1 MYSFLLDM
9 LLFSDFRLNVSVDC
23 FFSTTLLLLL
33 LDGLLVPLT
42 AAIGL
47 GMPVPLLLVTV
58 EVVDNFER
66 LCLESE
72 RVSSLELIFLED
84 VVVVLDFWAVDD
96 LFSEAILE
104 STVSFSFCLAGLFS
118 FSLDFFSVDVDDFW
132 EDMKLSFDCFTF
144 PAFFT
149 SFLLAVM
156 LVGCLIC
163 DCCWPSFKLKLESLR
178 SLLAE
183 ENPLLELVL
192 FDT

>member
-23 FFSTTLLLLL
+23 FFSTTLLL

-72 RVSSLELIFLED
+72 RVSSLEFIFLED
-84 VVVVLDFWAVDD
+84 VVVVFDFWAVDD
-96 LFSEAILE
+96 LFREAILE
-104 STVSFSFCLAGLFS
+104 STASFSFCLAGLFS

-156 LVGCLIC
+156 VVGCLIC
-163 DCCWPSFKLKLESLR
+163 DCCWLSFKLKLESLR
-178 SLLAE
+178 SLLAD

>member
-33 LDGLLVPLT
+33 DGLLVPLT

-47 GMPVPLLLVTV
+47 GMPVPLLLVMV

-72 RVSSLELIFLED
+72 RVSSLEFIFLED
-84 VVVVLDFWAVDD
+84 VVDAFDFWAVDD
-96 LFSEAILE
+96 LFREAIFE
-104 STVSFSFCLAGLFS
+104 STASFSFCLAGLFS
-118 FSLDFFSVDVDDFW
+118 LSLDFFSVDVDDFW
-132 EDMKLSFDCFTF
+132 EVMKLSFDCFTF

-149 SFLLAVM
+149 SFLLAVAA
-156 LVGCLIC
+156 VGCFIC
-163 DCCWPSFKLKLESLR
+163 DCCCPSFRLKLESLR
-178 SLLAE
+178 SLLAD